1 MSIRRS
7 VAAAIFVAAVS
18 APTAFGAAQ
27 AMAETPP
34 TRQSQPDV
42 VVSDTEP
49 AQADP
54 APTETAPADPKP
66 ADPAPA
72 EPAPT
77 APAPAEP
84 KPAEPAPTQPVPAE
98 PAPADPAAV
107 EKELRDRLDRAIAEK
122 GHSKYFYEHAK
133 AAAAGTVDDVRK
145 FLDVDMPQILVQDK
159 YVRISQILSLSEP
172 GSPLR
177 QAAQEALEG
186 GTEADADRFLTT
198 VWPSFATEY
207 RVKVARILN
216 EPGITRILRDAA
228 NEALDGKDQELIH
241 FIARLPQLRHDDD
254 QLRISRLIEVG
265 GPEVRKAALAALE
278 NGSNE
283 ALRTF
288 IEVGLAEAQA
298 RDAAAQEQQ
307 NHPQTGNSGGNG
319 DNGTGVTQASNTT
332 TVTTTTV
339 TTTDTSTTGVL
350 ASTGVDAPLGAITVA
365 GATSVALGA
374 ALVAARRRRQQS

>member
-1 MSIRRS
+1 M
-7 VAAAIFVAAVS
+7 AAVS
-18 APTAFGAAQ
+18 APTAFGGAQ

-34 TRQSQPDV
+34 TGQSQPDA
-42 VVSDTEP
+42 VVSDAEP
-49 AQADP
+49 APAPADP
-54 APTETAPADPKP
+54 APTETAPTEA
-66 ADPAPA
+66 APA
-72 EPAPT
+72 GPTPAE
-77 APAPAEP
+77 PAPAEP
-84 KPAEPAPTQPVPAE
+84 KPAEPAPTEPAPAE
-98 PAPADPAAV
+98 PAPDDPAAV
-107 EKELRDRLDRAIAEK
+107 EKELRDRLGRAIAEK
-122 GHSKYFYEHAK
+122 GHSTYFYEHAK

-145 FLDVDMPQILVQDK
+145 FLDVDMPHILVQDK
-159 YVRISQILSLSEP
+159 YVRISQILGLSEP

-228 NEALDGKDQELIH
+228 NEALDGRDQELIH

-254 QLRISRLIEVG
+254 QLRISRLVEVG
-265 GPEVRKAALAALE
+265 GPEVRKAALAAVE

-288 IEVGLAEAQA
+288 LEVGLAEAQA

-307 NHPQTGNSGGNG
+307 NHPQTGNNGSNGNSGSNG
-319 DNGTGVTQASNTT
+319 AGVTRASNTT

-339 TTTDTSTTGVL
+339 TTTDTTAAATGVL
-350 ASTGVDAPLGAITVA
+350 ASTGVDAPLGAITAA
-365 GATSVALGA
+365 GVTSVALGA

>member
-1 MSIRRS
+1 M
-7 VAAAIFVAAVS
+7 
-18 APTAFGAAQ
+18 
-27 AMAETPP
+27 
-34 TRQSQPDV
+34 
-42 VVSDTEP
+42 
-49 AQADP
+49 
-54 APTETAPADPKP
+54 
-66 ADPAPA
+66 
-72 EPAPT
+72 
-77 APAPAEP
+77 
-84 KPAEPAPTQPVPAE
+84 
-98 PAPADPAAV
+98 
-107 EKELRDRLDRAIAEK
+107 RDRLDRAIAEK

-288 IEVGLAEAQA
+288 LEVGLAEAQA

-307 NHPQTGNSGGNG
+307 NHPQTGNNGNNG
-319 DNGTGVTQASNTT
+319 NSGTGVTQASNTT

-339 TTTDTSTTGVL
+339 TATDTTTAATGVL
-350 ASTGVDAPLGAITVA
+350 ASTGVDAPLGAITAA

-374 ALVAARRRRQQS
+374 ALVAARRRRQHQS